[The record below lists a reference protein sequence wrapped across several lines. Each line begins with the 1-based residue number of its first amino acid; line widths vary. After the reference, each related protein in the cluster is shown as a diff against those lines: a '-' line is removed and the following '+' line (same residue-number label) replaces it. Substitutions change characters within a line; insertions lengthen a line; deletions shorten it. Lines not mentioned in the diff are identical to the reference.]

1 MKILFIHQNFPG
13 QFKYLAPAL
22 VAAGHQV
29 LAMTLRKI
37 ESKFWYGVEL
47 VPYQVNVTNTPNIHP
62 WILDF
67 ESKIV
72 RAEACFKAAEKIKE
86 QGFTPDV
93 IIAHYGWGENLFLKD
108 VWPTAKVGIYCEFF
122 YHPEGYDVGFDP
134 EFSSKHSHDACRVRL
149 KNIVGLLNFQ
159 TADAGICPT
168 HWQASTFPE
177 PFKSK
182 ISVIHDGID
191 TKTISPDGKVRLS
204 LNNGLRLDKNDEV
217 VTFVAR
223 NLEPY
228 RGYHIFMRSLPI
240 ILRRR
245 PNARILIIGSD
256 GIGYG
261 SASEHGSSWKDTFI
275 REVRPQ
281 IKDSD
286 WQRVNFLGSI
296 SHPEF
301 IAILQLST
309 THIYLTYPFVLS
321 WSLIEAM
328 SAGCSIVASDTPPLH
343 EVIKHGETG
352 CLVNFFDQESLA
364 NEVCTLLEDQKRR
377 RLLGHNA
384 RAFARSNFDLEKVCL
399 PRQLN
404 WVEELI
410 NV

>member
-22 VAAGHQV
+22 VKAGHQV
-29 LAMTLRKI
+29 LAMTLRKT
-37 ESKFWYGVEL
+37 ESKFWNGVQL
-47 VPYQVNVTNTPNIHP
+47 VPYQVNVANTPNIHP

-108 VWPTAKVGIYCEFF
+108 VWPTAKVGLYCEFF
-122 YHPEGYDVGFDP
+122 YHPEGYDVEFDP
-134 EFSSKHSHDACRVRL
+134 EFPSKHSHDACRVRL

-168 HWQASTFPE
+168 LWQASTFPE

-191 TKTISPDGKVRLS
+191 TKAISPNDKVHLS
-204 LNNGLRLDKNDEV
+204 LNNDFHLDRNDEI

-228 RGYHIFMRSLPI
+228 RGYHIFMRSLPT
-240 ILRRR
+240 ILERR
-245 PNARILIIGSD
+245 PNARVLIIGS
-256 GIGYG
+256 GGVGYG
-261 SASEHGSSWKDTFI
+261 AAPEHGNSWKDTFI
-275 REVRPQ
+275 QEVRPQ
-281 IKDSD
+281 INNSD
-286 WQRVNFLGSI
+286 WKRVHFLGSI
-296 SHPEF
+296 PHPEF
-301 IAILQLST
+301 VAILQLST

-343 EVIKHGETG
+343 EVIEHGKTG
-352 CLVNFFDQESLA
+352 CLVDFFDQESLA
-364 NEVCTLLEDQKRR
+364 DEVCSLLENGKKRE
-377 RLLGHNA
+377 LLGKNA
-384 RAFARSNFDLEKVCL
+384 RAFARSYFDLEEVCL
-399 PRQLN
+399 PKQLN

-410 NV
+410 NN